1 MRERIHPLGELRERL
16 AGIAPGQR
24 IVYVT
29 DAGLTPENGARI
41 VELARGADYLFIE
54 TTFLHAEEERARQR
68 SHLTARQA
76 GELAREA
83 GAARVIP
90 FHFSPKYRGM
100 EELLRKE
107 LEEALEGE

>member
-24 IVYVT
+24 VVYVT

-54 TTFLHAEEERARQR
+54 TTFLHEEEERARER

-83 GAARVIP
+83 GAARVVP

-107 LEEALEGE
+107 LEKALEGE